1 MDVSQILGLLGTVL
15 VAAAYV
21 PQIHHLLK
29 EHCSAGIS
37 IRAYALW
44 FLASALFLT
53 HATMIMDVVFIGVQ
67 LINLVAICIIV
78 CYAKRYE
85 RQICESHLHEL
96 VVGTREQT
104 PEAAEFFGR
113 PGAVVTL
120 EVPSAAVEATQRL
133 GLVGQP
139 EPRPDETFHEPR

>member
-1 MDVSQILGLLGTVL
+1 MDVSQILGFLGTAL

-78 CYAKRYE
+78 YFAKGFE

-104 PEAAEFFGR
+104 PDAQA
-113 PGAVVTL
+113 P
-120 EVPSAAVEATQRL
+120 
-133 GLVGQP
+133 
-139 EPRPDETFHEPR
+139 